1 MKSVSIHHS
10 SHSIFSDKKDSSQSD
25 QVIYEEE
32 IVDEKQAPKYDVASD
47 SDDSD
52 SEDDELD
59 TSDKAPL
66 LVGLNN
72 AKKVPGE
79 ITVNDTLKIIFVGM
93 AMSGKTSIIKRLIEG
108 RDATIP
114 EKDERTVGVDI
125 YNWDPKAS
133 NIGNSPLSTSISS
146 LLSSATS
153 QLPASLQGDVD
164 VTFSMWDFAGQ
175 HVYHATHELFFS
187 SQSLYVL
194 VWDMGANNPDTSKKR
209 ASFTK
214 DERGQ
219 GAFKLTYDSSDE
231 EDDDFF
237 DSEQQA
243 RRARRALEQ
252 DIDEKLQFWIDCIQ
266 SSAPGSAI
274 LPIASYDDYLSTEES
289 TLRCQIMKER
299 LRKHEEK
306 RVKGMKQR
314 LKEYDSTLGVDSEQS
329 LRLRRLLSAFNR
341 PKIIFGAD
349 GPDSVVRVSSTQYT
363 GFTTLASRIVNI
375 ATGRERGGWTYPIF
389 RGHIGARIP
398 RMRLEVRDVVR
409 SMRDRFKVV
418 EWNFFMSEL
427 EKKGIGAD
435 QAADVSDALK
445 FLASVGELSY
455 FGEVSSDGKN
465 VSMYSR
471 PAFDEEGST
480 SSMSAPTRH
489 SSVESSANSSNEA
502 LDSLSLSDFIFL
514 NPRWLVAAV
523 ACILRHDLSRELIET
538 KRNLRNVE
546 HLIGDEDSSY
556 SFHDEELL
564 ATDVSYPVITSQ
576 DTIMLWQAKR
586 FTKKAAERALQ
597 YSSKKVDP
605 FDFLQRLL
613 IKFGVFVP
621 IDLSVEKAYLGGRD
635 FSISD
640 ITSHPKE
647 ILINAVQ
654 SPKYFFLP
662 SLLGPGE
669 PSDIW
674 TYKTSD
680 AWKVVISHSI
690 LFPDGVPPG
699 LMERIT
705 AYVLSDVYTGSS
717 VRTSK
722 RDLLSEA
729 DAKSRIKEV
738 LCWRSAFYLK
748 KGNEVVE
755 KSSGEFQESI
765 IEIFATLVDERSQLC
780 VSSDTMGAGMRRLI
794 FSAKGPAGDY
804 ASQIFS
810 GGYARVIKRAVKH
823 VTNEYSGVEFERQA
837 VCSQCLAKKPCSIA
851 SVWDHS
857 FLEAAHKSGEQFVR
871 CRYGHVSDIRLIC
884 GSSDAR
890 NRDMHSP
897 EAQTVGEAD
906 APVANLLK
914 AVVIVGLYDEKALRI
929 VRAGSG
935 VIVDRKRGLIVT
947 AGHTLM
953 DKNTWREINGKIV
966 IGIIPQTNDSDEPT
980 AVFRYFARIIARDP
994 SLDENG
1000 TCRVDACVL
1009 QITTR
1014 MESDVLDG
1022 GRDIGEK
1029 PEILLMNN
1037 PDAMKRENLPQL
1049 KLAQRFELDEAVRIL
1064 GFNQG
1069 GEGLIEPGEGLNR
1082 RADFARGYVVMRFSR
1097 EEAPERSLDRNFLP
1111 NEEIV
1116 IICPTIGGHSGGPC
1130 VNQSG
1135 EVIGILSRAD
1145 PADPQRCYLVPS
1157 TEFKKLVKLSKR
1169 RLKSSIPEGVPLL

>member
-1 MKSVSIHHS
+1 M
-10 SHSIFSDKKDSSQSD
+10 
-25 QVIYEEE
+25 
-32 IVDEKQAPKYDVASD
+32 
-47 SDDSD
+47 
-52 SEDDELD
+52 
-59 TSDKAPL
+59 PL
-66 LVGLNN
+66 
-72 AKKVPGE
+72 
-79 ITVNDTLKIIFVGM
+79 
-93 AMSGKTSIIKRLIEG
+93 
-108 RDATIP
+108 
-114 EKDERTVGVDI
+114 
-125 YNWDPKAS
+125 
-133 NIGNSPLSTSISS
+133 
-146 LLSSATS
+146 
-153 QLPASLQGDVD
+153 
-164 VTFSMWDFAGQ
+164 
-175 HVYHATHELFFS
+175 
-187 SQSLYVL
+187 VL
-194 VWDMGANNPDTSKKR
+194 VWDMGANNPDTSKKK
-209 ASFTK
+209 ASFNK

-237 DSEQQA
+237 DSEQQI

-274 LPIASYDDYLSTEES
+274 LPIASHDDFLSEEEA

-306 RVKGMKQR
+306 KVKGMNQR

-329 LRLRRLLSAFNR
+329 LRLRRLLSTFNR

-363 GFTTLASRIVNI
+363 GFTTLSSRIVDI
-375 ATGRERGGWTYPIF
+375 ATGRERGGWPFSIF
-389 RGHIGARIP
+389 RGHVGARIP

-418 EWNFFMSEL
+418 EWNFFLSEL

-455 FGEVSSDGKN
+455 FGELSSDGKN
-465 VSMYSR
+465 VGMYSQ
-471 PAFDEEGST
+471 PAFDEEGSL
-480 SSMSAPTRH
+480 SSTPTRH

-546 HLIGDEDSSY
+546 HLIGEEDSSY
-556 SFHDEELL
+556 SFHDEDLL
-564 ATDVSYPVITSQ
+564 TTDVSYPVITSQ
-576 DTIMLWQAKR
+576 DTILLWQTKR

-597 YSSKKVDP
+597 YASKKVDP
-605 FDFLQRLL
+605 FDFLQTLL

-621 IDLSVEKAYLGGRD
+621 IDLSVQKAYLGGRD
-635 FSISD
+635 YSIGD

-647 ILINAVQ
+647 IVLDGVQ

-680 AWKVVISHSI
+680 SWKVVVSHSI

-705 AYVLSDVYTGSS
+705 ACVLSDMYTDNSA
-717 VRTSK
+717 TLK
-722 RDLLSEA
+722 EDLLSEA
-729 DAKSRIKEV
+729 EEKSQIKEM

-748 KGNEVVE
+748 MGKEVME
-755 KSSGEFQESI
+755 KSSGEIQESI
-765 IEIFATLVDERSQLC
+765 VEIFATLVDERSQLC
-780 VSSDTMGAGMRRLI
+780 VSTDTMGAGMRRLI
-794 FSAKGPAGDY
+794 FSAKGPAGDF

-810 GGYARVIKRAVKH
+810 GGYSRVIKRAVKH

-837 VCSQCLAKKPCSIA
+837 VCPQCLAKKPCSRA

-857 FLEAAHKSGEQFVR
+857 VLQAAHKRGEQIVR
-871 CRYGHVSDIRLIC
+871 CRFGHVTDLRLIC
-884 GSSDAR
+884 GCFGH
-890 NRDMHSP
+890 NRDAHSHDT
-897 EAQTVGEAD
+897 QTGGEAD

-914 AVVIVGLYDEKALRI
+914 AVVIVGLYDERALRI

-935 VIVDRKRGLIVT
+935 VIVDRKRGLVVT

-966 IGIIPQTNDSDEPT
+966 IGVIPQTNDSDEPT

-994 SLDENG
+994 SLDQNG
-1000 TCRVDACVL
+1000 ICRVDACVL

-1014 MESDVLDG
+1014 MESDVRDG
-1022 GRDIGEK
+1022 GRDIDEK

-1049 KLAQRFELDEAVRIL
+1049 KLAQRFELDEPVRIL

-1097 EEAPERSLDRNFLP
+1097 EEALESSLDRNFLP

-1116 IICPTIGGHSGGPC
+1116 VICPTIGGHSGGPC

-1135 EVIGILSRAD
+1135 EVIGILSRSD
-1145 PADPQRCYLVPS
+1145 PADQQRCYLVPS

>member
-1 MKSVSIHHS
+1 M
-10 SHSIFSDKKDSSQSD
+10 
-25 QVIYEEE
+25 
-32 IVDEKQAPKYDVASD
+32 
-47 SDDSD
+47 
-52 SEDDELD
+52 
-59 TSDKAPL
+59 
-66 LVGLNN
+66 
-72 AKKVPGE
+72 
-79 ITVNDTLKIIFVGM
+79 
-93 AMSGKTSIIKRLIEG
+93 
-108 RDATIP
+108 
-114 EKDERTVGVDI
+114 GV
-125 YNWDPKAS
+125 
-133 NIGNSPLSTSISS
+133 
-146 LLSSATS
+146 
-153 QLPASLQGDVD
+153 
-164 VTFSMWDFAGQ
+164 
-175 HVYHATHELFFS
+175 
-187 SQSLYVL
+187 
-194 VWDMGANNPDTSKKR
+194 NNPGTSTKR
-209 ASFTK
+209 ASFNK
-214 DERGQ
+214 DEREQ

-237 DSEQQA
+237 DSEQQT

-274 LPIASYDDYLSTEES
+274 LPIASYDDYLSNEEA

-299 LRKHEEK
+299 LQKHEEK
-306 RVKGMKQR
+306 KVKGMKQR
-314 LKEYDSTLGVDSEQS
+314 LKEYDATLGVDSEQS
-329 LRLRRLLSAFNR
+329 LRLRRLLTAFNR
-341 PKIIFGAD
+341 PKIIFGSD
-349 GPDSVVRVSSTQYT
+349 CPDSVVRVSSTQYT
-363 GFTTLASRIVNI
+363 GFTTLSSRIVNI
-375 ATGRERGGWTYPIF
+375 ATGRERGDWTYPIF

-418 EWNFFMSEL
+418 EWNFFLSEL

-435 QAADVSDALK
+435 QADVSDALK

-455 FGEVSSDGKN
+455 FGEVFSDRKN
-465 VSMYSR
+465 VSMYNQ

-502 LDSLSLSDFIFL
+502 VDSLNLSDFIFL

-538 KRNLRNVE
+538 KRNLRDVE
-546 HLIGDEDSSY
+546 HLIGEEDSSY
-556 SFHDEELL
+556 SLHDEEVLT
-564 ATDVSYPVITSQ
+564 TDVSYPVITSQ
-576 DTIMLWQAKR
+576 DTRMLWQAKR

-605 FDFLQRLL
+605 FGFLQSLL

-621 IDLSVEKAYLGGRD
+621 IDLNVKKAYLGGRD
-635 FSISD
+635 YSNSD
-640 ITSHPKE
+640 INSHSNE
-647 ILINAVQ
+647 IVLTAVQ

-669 PSDIW
+669 PNDIW

-680 AWKVVISHSI
+680 SWKVVISHSI
-690 LFPDGVPPG
+690 LFPDSVPPG

-705 AYVLSDVYTGSS
+705 AYVLSDLYTGGSAT
-717 VRTSK
+717 TSK
-722 RDLLSEA
+722 VGDLSPEA
-729 DAKSRIKEV
+729 DEKSRIKEM

-748 KGNEVVE
+748 MGKEVVG
-755 KSSGEFQESI
+755 KLSGEFEESI

-780 VSSDTMGAGMRRLI
+780 VATDTMGAGMRRLI
-794 FSAKGPAGDY
+794 FSAKGPAGDF
-804 ASQIFS
+804 ASRIYT

-837 VCSQCLAKKPCSIA
+837 VCPQCLAKKPCSLA

-857 FLEAAHKSGEQFVR
+857 FMEAAHKRGEQIVR

-884 GSSDAR
+884 GSNAR
-890 NRDMHSP
+890 NRDIQS
-897 EAQTVGEAD
+897 ADTQTGGEAD

-914 AVVIVGLYDEKALRI
+914 AVVIVGLYDERALRI

-953 DKNTWREINGKIV
+953 DKKTWREIYGKIV
-966 IGIIPQTNDSDEPT
+966 IGVIPQTNSSEPT

-1000 TCRVDACVL
+1000 VCRVDACVL

-1014 MESDVLDG
+1014 MESDVIDND
-1022 GRDIGEK
+1022 RDIGEK

-1037 PDAMKRENLPQL
+1037 PDAMKRENLHQL
-1049 KLAQRFELDEAVRIL
+1049 KVAQRFELDEAVRIL

-1069 GEGLIEPGEGLNR
+1069 GEGLIGPGEGMNR

-1097 EEAPERSLDRNFLP
+1097 EEAQESSLDRNFLP

-1116 IICPTIGGHSGGPC
+1116 VICPTIGGHSGGPC

-1169 RLKSSIPEGVPLL
+1169 RLKTSIPEGVPQL